1 LQCQHERETPVK
13 LKGLGRGL
21 DALLDKDG
29 EGGPVSERQAAL
41 RIDQLQRGRYQPR
54 TKMDDGSLE
63 ELAASIRTQGLMQP
77 ILVRPI
83 GNNRYEIIAGER
95 RWRAAKIAGLAEVPA
110 LVRDVPDSSALA
122 MALVENIQRE
132 NLNPLEE
139 AGGVQRLIGEFK
151 LTHQEAAEA
160 IGRSRTATTNLLRL
174 LNLQKAVQAL
184 VSDGKLEMGH
194 ARALLALNGRQQ
206 ESAAQRVADQA
217 LSVRQTEHLVNAIL
231 HPTVK
236 AKRGP
241 GTDRDIARL
250 EEELSEEIGTKI
262 EIKPG
267 KKGAG
272 KLIISYSSHDHLD
285 DLLSKFRRKRSAS

>member
-1 LQCQHERETPVK
+1 MPVK

-29 EGGPVSERQAAL
+29 EGRPVSEQQATL
-41 RIDQLQRGRYQPR
+41 RIDQVQRGRYQPR
-54 TKMDDGSLE
+54 TKMDDSSLG

-77 ILVRPI
+77 ILVRPM
-83 GNNRYEIIAGER
+83 GSNRYEIIAGER

-184 VSDGKLEMGH
+184 VFDGKLEMGH
-194 ARALLALNGRQQ
+194 ARALLPLDGRQQ
-206 ESAAQRVADQA
+206 ESVAKRVADQA
-217 LSVRQTEHLVNAIL
+217 LSVRQTEQLVNAIL
-231 HPTVK
+231 HPTVG
-236 AKRGP
+236 ARRRRGA
-241 GTDRDIARL
+241 DRDIARL

-272 KLIISYSSHDHLD
+272 KLVISYSSHDHLD
-285 DLLSKFRRKRSAS
+285 DLLSKFRRKRSVS

>member
-1 LQCQHERETPVK
+1 MK

-29 EGGPVSERQAAL
+29 EAGPVSERQATL
-41 RIDQLQRGRYQPR
+41 RVDQLQRGRYQPR

-77 ILVRPI
+77 ILVRTV

-160 IGRSRTATTNLLRL
+160 IGRSRAATTNLLRL
-174 LNLQKAVQAL
+174 LNLEKAVQAL
-184 VSDGKLEMGH
+184 VFDGKLEMGH
-194 ARALLALNGRQQ
+194 ARALLALDGRQQ
-206 ESAAQRVADQA
+206 ESAAKRVADQA
-217 LSVRQTEHLVNAIL
+217 LSVRQAERLVNAIL

-236 AKRGP
+236 ARRRH

-250 EEELSEEIGTKI
+250 EDELSEEIGTKI

-272 KLIISYSSHDHLD
+272 KLVISYSSHDHLD
-285 DLLSKFRRKRSAS
+285 DLLSKFRRKRFAS